1 MDGELWDIKRFDE
14 QLLHFFSCELAGED
28 RLMGL
33 LDLPG
38 DHVLQGST
46 LQIELWHK
54 SGSDRGVTQLIL
66 PTDLQYHVYCKLPV
80 ISICTTQEGEKD
92 ALSVAVPGPSADVW
106 GHNVLHFLGQ
116 SPEDAELAKTMLG
129 SMNEVMFDLYVKVEL
144 EVALETEFHQQLQV
158 LHILSLQTML
168 PGPHEQQ
175 SFSCCQP
182 P

>member
-1 MDGELWDIKRFDE
+1 MQPGPDKPISPVLAHYSSSSFSDLLDTALSRLGMDGELWDIKRFDE

-106 GHNVLHFLGQ
+106 GHNVQHFFGQ
-116 SPEDAELAKTMLG
+116 SPEDAELGKNMIG
-129 SMNEVMFDLYVKVEL
+129 SMNEVM
-144 EVALETEFHQQLQV
+144 
-158 LHILSLQTML
+158 
-168 PGPHEQQ
+168 
-175 SFSCCQP
+175 SFP
-182 P
+182 